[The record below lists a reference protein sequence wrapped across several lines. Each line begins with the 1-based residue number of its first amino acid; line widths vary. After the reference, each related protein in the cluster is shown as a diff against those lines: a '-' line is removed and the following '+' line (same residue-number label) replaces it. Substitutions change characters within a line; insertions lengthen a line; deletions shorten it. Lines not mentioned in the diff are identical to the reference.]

1 MDFVSHLVIRRKHG
15 AVKVLALLL
24 AMVCLVGSL
33 SQTAQAENTFVITD
47 GDAVKVHTSR
57 SSDPAKVLK
66 EAGVALSAEDIYTTE
81 SVDGVSEIK
90 VQRLQTVTVYCG
102 DQVIETTTYGERLDA
117 LFVRL
122 GIVIDSSVV
131 VSLPLDR
138 ETSHGMVVRVDRIGE
153 STESYT
159 TEIPFET
166 HYCQDPTLPLGEE
179 KILVAGKNGQM
190 LCTAN
195 VSYMNGQE
203 SSRNVFQQTVTVE
216 PVAQLVAV
224 GTGEQVGQVSDQ
236 RKHSR
241 CSHTDYQTARSHPHG
256 QTESESPKQQKHTEH
271 QVSDQPLIG
280 DGFIV
285 LPTGEVLTYIRKDQF
300 VATAYTHFDAGCDDT
315 TANGAKVKWGV
326 VAVDPSVIPYGTRMF
341 IVSNDG
347 KYVYGLSTAEDCGG
361 AIQDKRLDLYMP
373 TLEQAYKFGIRN
385 CTVYFLGGANWKG
398 N

>member
-1 MDFVSHLVIRRKHG
+1 MAILTPFVIRRKHNS
-15 AVKVLALLL
+15 VKVLALLL

-47 GDAVKVHTSR
+47 GDAVKVYTTYA
-57 SSDPAKVLK
+57 SDPAKVLQ

-90 VQRLQTVTVYCG
+90 VQRLQTITVYYG
-102 DQVIETTTYGERLDA
+102 DQVIEATTYGETLES

-122 GIVIDSSVV
+122 GIVIDKTMV
-131 VSLPLDR
+131 VSLPLSR
-138 ETSHGMVVRVDRIGE
+138 ETSHGMVVRVDRIGQT
-153 STESYT
+153 TESYT
-159 TEIPFET
+159 MEIPFET
-166 HYCQDPTLPLGEE
+166 HYCEDPTLPLGEE
-179 KILVAGKNGQM
+179 KILVAGQNGQM

-203 SSRNVFQQTVTVE
+203 QGRDVFQQTVTVE
-216 PVAQLVAV
+216 PVNQLVAR

-236 RKHSR
+236 
-241 CSHTDYQTARSHPHG
+241 
-256 QTESESPKQQKHTEH
+256 
-271 QVSDQPLIG
+271 PLFG

-285 LPTGEVLTYIRKDQF
+285 LPTGEVLTYIRKDTF
-300 VATAYTHFDAGCDDT
+300 VATAYTHFDAGCDEI
-315 TANGAKVKWGV
+315 TANGAQVKWGV

-347 KYVYGLSTAEDCGG
+347 KYIYGLSTAEDCGG
-361 AIQDKRLDLYMP
+361 AIRDKRLDLYMP

>member
-1 MDFVSHLVIRRKHG
+1 MDLISHLVIRRKHG

-57 SSDPAKVLK
+57 SSDPAKVLQ

-90 VQRLQTVTVYCG
+90 VQRLQTVTVYYG

-138 ETSHGMVVRVDRIGE
+138 ETSHGMVIRVDRIGE

-236 RKHSR
+236 
-241 CSHTDYQTARSHPHG
+241 
-256 QTESESPKQQKHTEH
+256 
-271 QVSDQPLIG
+271 PLIG

-326 VAVDPSVIPYGTRMF
+326 VAVDPSVSPYGTRMF

-373 TLEQAYKFGIRN
+373 TLEEAFKFGIRN

>member
-1 MDFVSHLVIRRKHG
+1 MDMISHLVFRRKHS
-15 AVKVLALLL
+15 AIKVLAMLL

-33 SQTAQAENTFVITD
+33 SQTARAENTFVITD
-47 GDAVKVHTSR
+47 GDAVKVHTTR
-57 SSDPAKVLK
+57 SSDPAKVLQ

-102 DQVIETTTYGERLDA
+102 DQVIEATTYGERLDA

-122 GIVIDSSVV
+122 GIVIDNSVV
-131 VSLPLDR
+131 VSLPLNR
-138 ETSHGMVVRVDRIGE
+138 ETSDGMVIRVDRIGE

-159 TEIPFET
+159 TEIPFEI
-166 HYCQDPTLPLGEE
+166 HYCQDPSLPLGEE
-179 KILVAGKNGQM
+179 KILVAGQNGQM
-190 LCTAN
+190 LCSAN

-203 SSRNVFQQTVTVE
+203 TSRNVFQQTVTVE

-224 GTGEQVGQVSDQ
+224 GTGEQVG
-236 RKHSR
+236 
-241 CSHTDYQTARSHPHG
+241 
-256 QTESESPKQQKHTEH
+256 

-373 TLEQAYKFGIRN
+373 TLEEAYKFGIRN
-385 CTVYFLGGANWKG
+385 CTVYFLGGANWRG

>member
-1 MDFVSHLVIRRKHG
+1 MDFISHLVIRRKHG
-15 AVKVLALLL
+15 AVKALALLL

-236 RKHSR
+236 
-241 CSHTDYQTARSHPHG
+241 
-256 QTESESPKQQKHTEH
+256 
-271 QVSDQPLIG
+271 PLIG

>member
-1 MDFVSHLVIRRKHG
+1 MDFLTPFVIRRKHG
-15 AVKVLALLL
+15 AIKVLALFL

-47 GDAVKVHTSR
+47 GDAVKVHTTYA
-57 SSDPAKVLK
+57 SDPAKVLK

-90 VQRLQTVTVYCG
+90 VQRLQSITVHYG
-102 DQVIETTTYGERLDA
+102 DRVISATSYGETLSS

-122 GIVIDSSVV
+122 GIVIDKSVV

-138 ETSHGMVVRVDRIGE
+138 MTSHGMVVRVDRIGE
-153 STESYT
+153 ATESYT

-166 HYCQDPTLPLGEE
+166 HYCEDPTLPAGEE

-195 VSYMNGQE
+195 VSYVNGRE
-203 SSRNVFQQTVTVE
+203 SSRNVYQQTVTVE
-216 PVAQLVAV
+216 PVSQLVAV
-224 GTGEQVGQVSDQ
+224 GTGEQVGQVSD
-236 RKHSR
+236 K
-241 CSHTDYQTARSHPHG
+241 
-256 QTESESPKQQKHTEH
+256 
-271 QVSDQPLIG
+271 PLIG

-285 LPTGEVLTYIRKDQF
+285 LPTGEVLTYIRKDNF
-300 VATAYTHFDAGCDDT
+300 VATAYTHYDAGCNEI
-315 TANGAKVKWGV
+315 TANGAQVKWGV

-347 KYVYGLSTAEDCGG
+347 SYVYGLSTAEDCGG
-361 AIQDKRLDLYMP
+361 AIQNKRLDLYMP
-373 TLEQAYKFGIRN
+373 TLEEAYKFGIRN